1 MLWKIYVCA
10 RTLVRQLPDL
20 PDRLLY
26 GPASLHIAC
35 PKKLEAASRSSKT
48 YMAIRTVEEDLRQ
61 FNLGLASGLRRAQNR
76 TVWRTL
82 TGTATSPTSS
92 DWWWWWSDKSIEIL
106 IKVLE
111 SRLTVFSAH
120 TNVIKITIPKDELLL
135 GGGIRH
141 ARATLQYHSRSN

>member
-61 FNLGLASGLRRAQNR
+61 FNLGLASGLRRNR
-76 TVWRTL
+76 NSNVT
-82 TGTATSPTSS
+82 
-92 DWWWWWSDKSIEIL
+92 DKL
-106 IKVLE
+106 RLMMMMMMMRDLE
-111 SRLTVFSAH
+111 LAKYSVT
-120 TNVIKITIPKDELLL
+120 
-135 GGGIRH
+135 
-141 ARATLQYHSRSN
+141 